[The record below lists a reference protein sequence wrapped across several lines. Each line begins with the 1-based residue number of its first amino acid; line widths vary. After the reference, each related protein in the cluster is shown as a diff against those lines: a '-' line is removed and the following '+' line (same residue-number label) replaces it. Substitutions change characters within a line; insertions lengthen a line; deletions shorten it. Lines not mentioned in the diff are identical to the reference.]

1 MLEPSSLLL
10 TENFIPQ
17 GHCYLWNPVLVW
29 LHAGS
34 DLAIALAYFAIVAML
49 IYFVSQ
55 RQDLPFSRIFLLFAA
70 FIITCGFTHVME
82 VWTLWHPDYWFY
94 GSIKALTAGISLL
107 TALAMIP
114 ALPAALALPSA
125 KADLETANQALQG
138 EIKERQQAEAA
149 LRRLAR
155 IIENTPDFVGICD
168 SQGKGIYLNPASR
181 KMTGIPKDQPASD
194 FTAFDFVQEGP
205 DRQKLEEAI
214 AITLVEGFWTG
225 ETLLKRRNGEVIP
238 TSQVVIAHHN
248 EQGEIDCIST
258 IIRDISDRKQQE
270 KALAESEER
279 FRQLVENAAD
289 AFFLTTLE
297 GKILAVNQRA
307 CESLGYSQN
316 QLLALNL
323 EAIELQFRTE
333 KRTLAVAQL
342 DPSAALTLES
352 LHQRADGSTFPV
364 EIRLG
369 KFSRDGE
376 TLLVALVRDISDR
389 KAIEKALEAER
400 QRLTT
405 LFDGIPAFL
414 YLVDRTHTVQLANRH
429 FVEFFGNPDAA
440 ATLLNPG
447 GKLHSEV
454 RTQVFDTQQ
463 PQQWEWEDSNTGR
476 TYQIYDYPC
485 NDGDG
490 KRLVLEMGIDISDRK
505 QAEKALSTSEA
516 RFRSLIE
523 ATSQII
529 WNTAADGEFVTEQPA
544 WSRFTGQ
551 TFDQLKGRGWLNAV
565 HPDERQ
571 QTAIAWDHA
580 VQTRV
585 LYEVEH
591 RLRRH
596 DGEYRYMS
604 VRAIPILNPTD
615 GSIREWLGVYTD
627 ITDRK
632 LAQLTCDRFFTISL
646 DLLSIFGF
654 DASFQRVNPAWTTI
668 LGYSQEELLG
678 QSFLDF
684 VHPDD
689 IEATL
694 AETKKLAT
702 GIETLYFENRYR
714 CKDGS
719 YKWLAWSSN
728 PSTEQQLLYA
738 VAHDITPL
746 KETEEQFRVLAEEQS
761 QLLQELK
768 TRQNALDEAAIVSET
783 NSKGQITFVND
794 KFCEISGYS
803 RAELM
808 GKNHRMIN
816 SGYHPKSLFEEMWK
830 TITAGRVWKGEL
842 RNQCKNGTYYW
853 VDTTISPIFDAQG
866 NVVKYIGIR
875 FDITERKKV
884 AQELEKLAQDRKA
897 EADELTQQVLK
908 LLMEIKG
915 AAKGD
920 LTVRAEV
927 NNSVLGALADSFN
940 FLVSS
945 LKKVVTGIQELATQV
960 RSATGESIANTQDLT
975 ERAEEQAQQVEFS
988 LRQIER
994 MANSIQDICTVAQKA
1009 ENVAH
1014 QAAQTAEV
1022 GGQSVDRAVEGINEL
1037 RQTIS
1042 QTGKMIKRLGE
1053 SSQQIGKIV
1062 TSISQIA
1069 AQTNLLALN
1078 ATIEAARAGE
1088 QGLGFAVVA
1097 EEIRKLADR
1106 SGSATEEI
1114 SEIVEQIRSEIG
1126 RVTEAME
1133 AGTQEVV
1140 AGTKLAAEAK
1150 HHLVA
1155 IIEVSRQMNDLVQNI
1170 TRAAT
1175 NQTENASEIA
1185 AVMQKVSSIS
1195 TTTAE
1200 KSVQVRESLDGLA
1213 IAVNQLQDSVSNFRS

>member
-1 MLEPSSLLL
+1 M
-10 TENFIPQ
+10 
-17 GHCYLWNPVLVW
+17 
-29 LHAGS
+29 
-34 DLAIALAYFAIVAML
+34 AIALAYFSIVAML
-49 IYFVSQ
+49 IYFVRQ

-70 FIITCGFTHVME
+70 LMISAGFTHLME
-82 VWTLWHPDYWFY
+82 VWTLWHPDYWVS

-107 TALAMIP
+107 TALEMVP
-114 ALPAALALPSA
+114 TLPAALALPSA
-125 KADLETANQALQG
+125 KAQLEAANQALQG
-138 EIKERQQAEAA
+138 EIKERKQAESA
-149 LRRLAR
+149 LKRLAN
-155 IIENTPDFVGICD
+155 IIENTPDFVGIWD
-168 SQGKGIYLNPASR
+168 TQGTGIYLNRASR
-181 KMTGIPKDQPASD
+181 KMTGIREDQPASD

-205 DRQKLEEAI
+205 DRQGLKLAI
-214 AITLVEGFWTG
+214 ATTFVEGVWSG
-225 ETLLKRRNGEVIP
+225 ETLIKRRNGDLFP
-238 TSQVVIAHHN
+238 ASQVIVAH
-248 EQGEIDCIST
+248 QQDKGEIDYIST
-258 IIRDISDRKQQE
+258 VI
-270 KALAESEER
+270 
-279 FRQLVENAAD
+279 
-289 AFFLTTLE
+289 
-297 GKILAVNQRA
+297 
-307 CESLGYSQN
+307 
-316 QLLALNL
+316 
-323 EAIELQFRTE
+323 
-333 KRTLAVAQL
+333 
-342 DPSAALTLES
+342 
-352 LHQRADGSTFPV
+352 
-364 EIRLG
+364 
-369 KFSRDGE
+369 
-376 TLLVALVRDISDR
+376 RDISDR

-400 QRLTT
+400 QGLTT
-405 LFDGIPAFL
+405 LFNGIPAFL
-414 YLVDRTHTVQLANRH
+414 YLVDRSNTIQLANRQ
-429 FVEFFGNPDAA
+429 FVELFGDPVAA

-447 GKLHSEV
+447 GKLYSEV
-454 RTQVFDTQQ
+454 RTQVFETKQ
-463 PQQWEWEDSNTGR
+463 PQQWEWQDSNTGH
-476 TYQIYDYPC
+476 TYQMYDYPC
-485 NDGDG
+485 NDVDG
-490 KRLVLEMGIDISDRK
+490 KRLVLSMGIDISDRK
-505 QAEKALSTSEA
+505 QAEKALQTSEA

-529 WNTAADGEFVTEQPA
+529 WNTAANGEFVTEQPA
-544 WSRFTGQ
+544 WSSFTGQ
-551 TFDQLKGRGWLNAV
+551 TFDQLKGRGWLDAV

-571 QTAIAWDHA
+571 QTAQAWSHA
-580 VQTRV
+580 VQNRV

-604 VRAIPILNPTD
+604 VRAVPILKTTD
-615 GSIREWLGVYTD
+615 GSMSEWLGIYTD
-627 ITDRK
+627 ITEHK
-632 LAQLTCDRFFTISL
+632 LAQVTCDRFFSISL

-654 DASFQRVNPAWTTI
+654 DTSFQQVNPAWTSI
-668 LGYSQEELLG
+668 LGYSEAELLG
-678 QSFLDF
+678 KSFLDF

-689 IEATL
+689 IETTI
-694 AETKKLAT
+694 AESQKLAS

-719 YKWLAWSSN
+719 YKWLGWSSN
-728 PSTEQQLLYA
+728 SSPEQEVLYA
-738 VAHDITPL
+738 VAHDITHL
-746 KETEEQFRVLAEEQS
+746 KQTEEQFRLLASEQE

-783 NSKGQITFVND
+783 DSEGKITFVND

-803 RAELM
+803 RAELI

-830 TITAGRVWKGEL
+830 TIASGRVWKGEI
-842 RNQCKNGTYYW
+842 RNQCKNREYYW

-866 NVVKYIGIR
+866 KVVKYIGIR
-875 FDITERKKV
+875 FDITDRKQV
-884 AQELEKLAQDRKA
+884 AQELEKFAEDGKA
-897 EADELTQQVLK
+897 EADALTEQVLK
-908 LLMEIKG
+908 LLREIKG

-927 NNSVLGALADSFN
+927 NNNVLGALADSFN

-945 LKKVVTGIQELATQV
+945 LKKVVTGIQELATEV

-975 ERAEEQAQQVEFS
+975 ERAQEQAQQVEFS

-1009 ENVAH
+1009 ENVAQ
-1014 QAAQTAEV
+1014 QAAETAEV

-1150 HHLVA
+1150 HHLIA
-1155 IIEVSRQMNDLVQNI
+1155 IIEVSRQMNALVQNI

-1185 AVMQKVSSIS
+1185 AVMQKISSIS
-1195 TTTAE
+1195 TTTSE
-1200 KSVQVRESLDGLA
+1200 KSVQVRKSLDGLA
-1213 IAVNQLQDSVSNFRS
+1213 IAVNKLQESVSNFRS

>member
-1 MLEPSSLLL
+1 MLEPLDTLL
-10 TENFIPQ
+10 TKNFIPQ
-17 GHCYLWNPVLVW
+17 GDCYLWNPALVW

-34 DLAIALAYFAIVAML
+34 DMAIALAYFSIVAML
-49 IYFVSQ
+49 IYFVRQ

-70 FIITCGFTHVME
+70 LMISAGFTHLME
-82 VWTLWHPDYWFY
+82 VWTLWHPDYWVS

-107 TALAMIP
+107 TALEMVP
-114 ALPAALALPSA
+114 TLPAALALPSA
-125 KADLETANQALQG
+125 KAQLEAANQALQG
-138 EIKERQQAEAA
+138 EIKERKQAESA
-149 LRRLAR
+149 LKRLAN
-155 IIENTPDFVGICD
+155 IIENTPDFVGIWD
-168 SQGKGIYLNPASR
+168 TQGTGIYLNRASR
-181 KMTGIPKDQPASD
+181 KMTGIREDQPASD

-205 DRQKLEEAI
+205 DRQGLKLAI
-214 AITLVEGFWTG
+214 ATTFVEGVWSG
-225 ETLLKRRNGEVIP
+225 ETLIKRRNGDLFP
-238 TSQVVIAHHN
+238 ASQVIVAH
-248 EQGEIDCIST
+248 QQDKGEIDYIST
-258 IIRDISDRKQQE
+258 VI
-270 KALAESEER
+270 
-279 FRQLVENAAD
+279 
-289 AFFLTTLE
+289 
-297 GKILAVNQRA
+297 
-307 CESLGYSQN
+307 
-316 QLLALNL
+316 
-323 EAIELQFRTE
+323 
-333 KRTLAVAQL
+333 
-342 DPSAALTLES
+342 
-352 LHQRADGSTFPV
+352 
-364 EIRLG
+364 
-369 KFSRDGE
+369 
-376 TLLVALVRDISDR
+376 RDISDR

-400 QRLTT
+400 QGLTT
-405 LFDGIPAFL
+405 LFNGIPAFL
-414 YLVDRTHTVQLANRH
+414 YLVDRSNTIQLANRQ
-429 FVEFFGNPDAA
+429 FVELFGDPVAA

-447 GKLHSEV
+447 GKLYSEV
-454 RTQVFDTQQ
+454 RTQVFETKQ
-463 PQQWEWEDSNTGR
+463 PQQWEWQDSNTGH
-476 TYQIYDYPC
+476 TYQMYDYPC
-485 NDGDG
+485 NDVDG
-490 KRLVLEMGIDISDRK
+490 KRLVLSMGIDISDRK
-505 QAEKALSTSEA
+505 QAEKALQTSEA

-529 WNTAADGEFVTEQPA
+529 WNTAANGEFVTEQPA
-544 WSRFTGQ
+544 WSSFTGQ
-551 TFDQLKGRGWLNAV
+551 TFDQLKGRGWLDAV

-571 QTAIAWDHA
+571 QTAQAWSHA
-580 VQTRV
+580 VQNRV

-604 VRAIPILNPTD
+604 VRAVPILKTTD
-615 GSIREWLGVYTD
+615 GSMSEWLGIYTD
-627 ITDRK
+627 ITEHK
-632 LAQLTCDRFFTISL
+632 LAQVTCDRFFSISL

-654 DASFQRVNPAWTTI
+654 DTSFQQVNPAWTSI
-668 LGYSQEELLG
+668 LGYSEAELLG
-678 QSFLDF
+678 KSFLDF

-689 IEATL
+689 IETTI
-694 AETKKLAT
+694 AESQKLAS

-719 YKWLAWSSN
+719 YKWLGWSSN
-728 PSTEQQLLYA
+728 SSPEQEVLYA
-738 VAHDITPL
+738 VAHDITHL
-746 KETEEQFRVLAEEQS
+746 KQTEEQFRLLASEQE

-783 NSKGQITFVND
+783 DSEGKITFVND

-803 RAELM
+803 RAELI

-830 TITAGRVWKGEL
+830 TIASGRVWKGEI
-842 RNQCKNGTYYW
+842 RNQCKNREYYW

-866 NVVKYIGIR
+866 KVVKYIGIR
-875 FDITERKKV
+875 FDITDRKQV
-884 AQELEKLAQDRKA
+884 AQELEKFAEDGKA
-897 EADELTQQVLK
+897 EADALTEQVLK
-908 LLMEIKG
+908 LLREIKG

-927 NNSVLGALADSFN
+927 NNNVLGALADSFN

-945 LKKVVTGIQELATQV
+945 LKKVVTGIQELATEV

-975 ERAEEQAQQVEFS
+975 ERAQEQAQQVEFS

-1009 ENVAH
+1009 ENVAQ
-1014 QAAQTAEV
+1014 QAAETAEV

-1150 HHLVA
+1150 HHLIA
-1155 IIEVSRQMNDLVQNI
+1155 IIEVSRQMNALVQNI

-1185 AVMQKVSSIS
+1185 AVMQKISSIS
-1195 TTTAE
+1195 TTTSE
-1200 KSVQVRESLDGLA
+1200 KSVQVRKSLDGLA
-1213 IAVNQLQDSVSNFRS
+1213 IAVNKLQESVSNFRS